1 MTEESLIATE
11 STETVEST
19 ETTETTTESTE
30 AAKFDYVMD
39 KYRAEGRT
47 EQEAL
52 EMQAKSY
59 PDLNSKFGA
68 FTGAPGEYD
77 IAVSDEM
84 KELGVEF
91 NGEDPMIVEAMKF
104 AKESGMNQEGFNGL
118 LDLYASV
125 NLAGA
130 EDAKAQHAKELESLG
145 DNATSR
151 LKNLSDWGSAN
162 LDQDMFSKLE
172 GLATTADNVEVIEH
186 MIGKMLGAPVNAT
199 TQVATGVTAEE
210 VKAMQFA
217 LDDHGNRLIN
227 TDREARA
234 KYHKARDLLHGTQD
248 HNIVMGN

>member
-1 MTEESLIATE
+1 MTEESLMAAE

-68 FTGAPGEYD
+68 FTGAPDDYEISLTEEVSEKGYTINPDDPLAVALKDLCKEGNVNQDFFNKLIDLHIGEKT
-77 IAVSDEM
+77 SE
-84 KELGVEF
+84 
-91 NGEDPMIVEAMKF
+91 GEQ
-104 AKESGMNQEGFNGL
+104 SQQ
-118 LDLYASV
+118 
-125 NLAGA
+125 
-130 EDAKAQHAKELESLG
+130 QHADEIKALG

-162 LDQDMFSKLE
+162 MDQDMFGKFEGLVTSADSVEIYEFFVSKL
-172 GLATTADNVEVIEH
+172 
-186 MIGKMLGAPVNAT
+186 MGAPVNAT
-199 TQVATGVTAEE
+199 AQVATGVTAEE
-210 VKAMQFA
+210 VSAMQFA
-217 LDDHGNRLIN
+217 KDDHGNRLIN
-227 TDREARA
+227 TSKEARA
-234 KYHKARDLLHGTQD
+234 KYQKARDLLHGTQD